1 MCAPNQIS
9 RGAGT
14 TIPRPRWAR
23 LYAIAFVG
31 VAALAIGNVA
41 VPDGARSPIDA
52 LVTGGLFVAFA
63 LWIRG
68 NRAALDQ
75 QDWCECAAETLT
87 VRVSA
92 PAHAETYNRACPW
105 TITGA
110 IPTPSWRVPAR
121 RKRASIAAS

>member
-75 QDWCECAAETLT
+75 QDWCECAADTLT
-87 VRVSA
+87 VRVISSRR
-92 PAHAETYNRACPW
+92 PDLGRSIPPRVSEYLPCEEDAEALATHLAN
-105 TITGA
+105 
-110 IPTPSWRVPAR
+110 V
-121 RKRASIAAS
+121 